1 MGRDPRGKADS
12 GWWER
17 LDAGPQ
23 WRTGFSAVITRT
35 VGSMA
40 ADIKGG
46 QLWLQF
52 SQLNRRQNCLMGV
65 ALDMEQRL
73 GASKAGR
80 SGLEGPRLLSAAS
93 LGLCTHLL
101 TCSLGQVDTPK
112 HRTCYGLRC
121 VPAQIHMLKP

>member
-23 WRTGFSAVITRT
+23 GRTGFSAVIRRT
-35 VGSMA
+35 VGNMA

-52 SQLNRRQNCLMGV
+52 SRLNRRQNCLMGV
-65 ALDMEQRL
+65 ELDMEQRL
-73 GASKAGR
+73 GASKQDDQDWR
-80 SGLEGPRLLSAAS
+80 GPSFCLLP
-93 LGLCTHLL
+93 LWVCPLI
-101 TCSLGQVDTPK
+101 CSHALWD
-112 HRTCYGLRC
+112 
-121 VPAQIHMLKP
+121 M